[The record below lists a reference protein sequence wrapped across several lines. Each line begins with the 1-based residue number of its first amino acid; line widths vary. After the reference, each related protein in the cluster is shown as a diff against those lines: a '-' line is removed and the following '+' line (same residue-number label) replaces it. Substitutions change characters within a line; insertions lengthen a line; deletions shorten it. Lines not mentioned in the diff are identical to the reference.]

1 MNYKAFFV
9 IIFLP
14 FFLNA
19 QEEKTNKVTKK
30 ESKGKTYSKEELDKF
45 VMEALEKKL
54 KKIGR
59 SKILNFSK
67 ELFKKEKNLEL
78 KEVDLKREREKF
90 EIVKKSF
97 EKRIKKLQKKQ
108 SKIIECLDKQ
118 DKKKGARLNH
128 MVEVISNM
136 RPAAAAELLSVQEN
150 EIALQILGSL
160 DSVKVSKIFNLMT
173 KEISSRLQKQYIN
186 MKK

>member
-1 MNYKAFFV
+1 MKYAFLFF
-9 IIFLP
+9 IFFHP
-14 FFLNA
+14 FILSA
-19 QEEKTNKVTKK
+19 QSEKEKKVVKK

-45 VMEALEKKL
+45 VIDALEKKL

-67 ELFKKEKNLEL
+67 ELFKKEKDLEL
-78 KEVDLKREREKF
+78 KALDFKREKERF

-118 DKKKGARLNH
+118 DKKKGKRLNH

-136 RPAAAAELLSVQEN
+136 RPASAAALLSVQEN
-150 EIALQILGSL
+150 KIALQILGSL
-160 DSVKVSKIFNLMT
+160 DSVKVSKIFNLMS